1 MESGAANQ
9 RSVSKQSLNCT
20 FTIEL
25 SASGDVTMP
34 NKTSLMANRPQIRQW
49 ANFPTETEFIQ
60 IENRVRQP
68 ASCTGCRT
76 LFFVFFSVFS
86 LNLEKCWK
94 LESKKKKTGFSNPKW
109 GQVAEPHS
117 LSILSQSGSA
127 TRPTPSCRTLFP
139 APIQPNSTQLI
150 ISR

>member
-94 LESKKKKTGFSNPKW
+94 LESKKKK
-109 GQVAEPHS
+109 
-117 LSILSQSGSA
+117 LGSA
-127 TRPTPSCRTLFP
+127 TRNGAKLPNPIHCRYFPNRVRQP
-139 APIQPNSTQLI
+139 APPRVAEPYSQPQSNRI
-150 ISR
+150 RPNW